1 MKDSSATHDHGNKSQ
16 SNDNPGSLEQN
27 DDEQQ
32 CLQTLQK
39 IFERANSII
48 QLLKSDDNQSNDN
61 SAMNSLHLPK
71 PETIDV
77 QFHNRHV
84 YTIVTDYTD
93 DQRSSELYWFGIP
106 SPSLLDDV
114 DYGQVDTTNNPDE
127 SHEKVKCDL
136 EDLIGKFCG
145 NHNFFDQYKKE
156 IIDRISKKRK

>member
-1 MKDSSATHDHGNKSQ
+1 MG
-16 SNDNPGSLEQN
+16 GLEQN
-27 DDEQQ
+27 EDEQQ

-48 QLLKSDDNQSNDN
+48 QFLKSDDNQTKDN
-61 SAMNSLHLPK
+61 PSMNSLHLPK
-71 PETIDV
+71 PDSIDV

-84 YTIVTDYTD
+84 YTIVADYTD

-114 DYGQVDTTNNPDE
+114 DYGQDETANNPEE
-127 SHEKVKCDL
+127 SNEKVKCDL

-145 NHNFFDQYKKE
+145 NYNFFDQYKKE